1 MSSEDFSASRAS
13 TQDSFVHLHVHTEY
27 SMLDGAARV
36 GDLVN
41 EVARQEMPA
50 IAMTDHGNVFGAFDF
65 YKQATKAG
73 VKPIIGI
80 EAYVAPE
87 SRFDKKRVQWADGGE
102 DDVSGGGAY
111 THMTILAENNQGLAN
126 LFKLSSLASL
136 EGYYYKPRMDRELIS
151 RYADGLIATTGCP
164 GGEIQTRLRMG
175 NYKEA
180 LRAASDYRDIFGAN
194 NFFLEIMDHQ
204 IEIESRVKVDLL
216 KLGKELRL
224 PLLATNDLHYTFH
237 EDAAAHAALLCVQ
250 SGSTLA
256 DPKRFKFDNDE
267 FYLKTPAQMRELFK
281 EIPES
286 CDNTLLIAERCN
298 VTLRENE
305 NLLPAFDVPAGE
317 TEDSWLR
324 KESVRGLLERMG
336 DRATE
341 IYRTRLQYELDVMVK
356 MGFPGYFL
364 VVADLVGHAK
374 KVGIRVGP
382 GRGSAAGSLVAYAL
396 GITGLDPIEHGLLFE
411 RFLNPERISMP
422 DIDLDFDERRRSE
435 MIRYAT
441 EKYGEDRVAQIITYG
456 TIKSKQSIKDATRV
470 LGYPYVI
477 GEKLTKALPPSVMGK
492 DITLSGI
499 FDSKDSRHGEA
510 GEFRQLYETDPDS
523 KRVVDLAKGLEG
535 LKRQWGVHAAG
546 VILSREPLLDV
557 IPIHRREADGAIIT
571 QFDMGACESTGLL
584 KMDFLGLRNLSVLDD
599 ALLNIKA
606 NKGIDVV
613 LEDLPLSDQKTF
625 ELLSRGDTL
634 GVFQLDGGPMR
645 ALLRS
650 MAPDSFAD
658 ISAVIA
664 LYRPGPMGENAH
676 NNYADRK
683 NGRKPVEPIHPE
695 LFQPLQEILGDTYG
709 LIVYQEQVMAIAQKV
724 AGFTLGRADLLRK
737 AMGKKN
743 KEILDKE
750 YIPFEAGMKENGF
763 SVGAISRLWE
773 VLIPFS
779 DYAFNRAHSAGY
791 GVVSFWTAYLKAN
804 YPTEYMAALLTS
816 VRDDK
821 DKSALYLSECR
832 RMGIKVLPPDV
843 NESDAEYT
851 PRGKDIRFGLAAI
864 RNVGEGVVASVK
876 TARASKGGFS
886 SFGDFLAKVDAN
898 VCNKKTIESLIKA
911 GAFDSLNHP
920 RKGLMAIHLEAIDS
934 VIETKRAEAIGQFDL
949 FGGDSISQVAGLDIE
964 IPTTEWDKT
973 TLLTF
978 EREML
983 GLYVSDHPLLGV
995 EHVLRSH
1002 TDMSISQLL
1011 DDGPQDAM
1019 VTIGGLITGIQRKV
1033 SRQGASWAVVNVEDL
1048 EGAIEVLFFSNTYNQ
1063 YALSLTEDRVVV
1075 VRGRF
1080 SRTDEQV
1087 RFTALEMKMPDIS
1100 AAPTGPLLI
1109 SLPAAQVTPP
1119 IVERMKEILRS
1130 HPGKREVHL
1139 QVIDQEKSTTLKI
1152 DALVTSSPSLSADL
1166 KAILGP
1172 DCLVRI

>member
-1 MSSEDFSASRAS
+1 
-13 TQDSFVHLHVHTEY
+13 
-27 SMLDGAARV
+27 
-36 GDLVN
+36 
-41 EVARQEMPA
+41 
-50 IAMTDHGNVFGAFDF
+50 
-65 YKQATKAG
+65 
-73 VKPIIGI
+73 
-80 EAYVAPE
+80 
-87 SRFDKKRVQWADGGE
+87 
-102 DDVSGGGAY
+102 
-111 THMTILAENNQGLAN
+111 
-126 LFKLSSLASL
+126 
-136 EGYYYKPRMDRELIS
+136 
-151 RYADGLIATTGCP
+151 
-164 GGEIQTRLRMG
+164 
-175 NYKEA
+175 
-180 LRAASDYRDIFGAN
+180 
-194 NFFLEIMDHQ
+194 
-204 IEIESRVKVDLL
+204 
-216 KLGKELRL
+216 
-224 PLLATNDLHYTFH
+224 
-237 EDAAAHAALLCVQ
+237 
-250 SGSTLA
+250 
-256 DPKRFKFDNDE
+256 
-267 FYLKTPAQMRELFK
+267 
-281 EIPES
+281 
-286 CDNTLLIAERCN
+286 
-298 VTLRENE
+298 
-305 NLLPAFDVPAGE
+305 
-317 TEDSWLR
+317 
-324 KESVRGLLERMG
+324 MG
-336 DRATE
+336 DKATE
-341 IYRTRLQYELDVMVK
+341 EYRTRLQYELDVMAK

-382 GRGSAAGSLVAYAL
+382 GRGSAAGSLVAYSL

-456 TIKSKQSIKDATRV
+456 TIKSKQSLKDATRV
-470 LGYPYVI
+470 LGYPYAI

-492 DITLSGI
+492 DITLSGV
-499 FDSKDSRHGEA
+499 FDSQDGRHGEA
-510 GEFRQLYETDPDS
+510 GEFRQLYESDPDS

-571 QFDMGACESTGLL
+571 QFDMGACEATGLL

-606 NKGIDVV
+606 NQNIDVV

-625 ELLSRGDTL
+625 DLLSRGDTL

-650 MAPDSFAD
+650 MSPDSFAD

-664 LYRPGPMGENAH
+664 LYRPGPMGENSH

-695 LFQPLQEILGDTYG
+695 LSEPLQEILGGTYG

-743 KEILDKE
+743 KEILDTE

-763 SVGAISRLWE
+763 SVSAIKRLWE

-876 TARASKGGFS
+876 ASRESKGAFT
-886 SFGDFLAKVDAN
+886 SFGNFLAKVDAN

-911 GAFDSLNHP
+911 GAFDSLEHP

-949 FGGDSISQVAGLDIE
+949 FGGDSITQVAGVDID
-964 IPTTEWDKT
+964 IPATEWDKS

-1002 TDMSISQLL
+1002 TDMTISQLL
-1011 DDGPQDAM
+1011 EDGPQDGM

-1100 AAPTGPLLI
+1100 AAPMGPLLI

-1119 IVERMKEILRS
+1119 IVDRIKEILRS

-1139 QVIDQEKSTTLKI
+1139 QVIDQQKSTTLKI